1 MTLKTTISETIG
13 RNYESVQQQIADACA
28 RAECDSASVTLIAV
42 VKYAQWEWVQA
53 LVAMGVTQ
61 LGESRPQQLLQR
73 SPLLGDEVSW
83 HFIGHL
89 QRNKIRKTL
98 PVAGLI
104 HSIDSL
110 KLLRAVDR
118 VAEELNLTSRVLL
131 QVNVSGEATKGGFA
145 PEELRSSWDAV
156 AECRHV
162 EVCGLMTMAPESRDP
177 GVARTTFAGLRN
189 LRDELIAAHEGLA
202 LPELSMGMSGD
213 LEIAIEEGATMVR
226 IGSGL
231 FEGLEK

>member
-1 MTLKTTISETIG
+1 MTTTSETIH

-28 RAECDSASVTLIAV
+28 RVGRESSSVTLIAV

-53 LVAMGVTQ
+53 LVAMGVTE
-61 LGESRPQQLLQR
+61 LGESRPQQLIQR
-73 SPLLGDEVSW
+73 SPLLGDEVCW

-145 PEELRSSWDAV
+145 PEELRASWDAV

-162 EVCGLMTMAPESRDP
+162 EVSGLMTMAPESRDP
-177 GVARTTFAGLRN
+177 GEARATFAGLRN

-226 IGSGL
+226 IGSRL